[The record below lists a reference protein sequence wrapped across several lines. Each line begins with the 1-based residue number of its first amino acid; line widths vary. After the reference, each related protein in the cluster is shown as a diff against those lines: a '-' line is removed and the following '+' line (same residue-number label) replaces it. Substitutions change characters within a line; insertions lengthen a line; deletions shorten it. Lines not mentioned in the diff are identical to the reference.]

1 MSYMG
6 NVELKASNIRRF
18 DVTGSTSAT
27 HTLTWTA
34 PNEQSLIVT
43 INGVKQQNNY
53 TVSGTTLTL
62 DTPLITTDAL
72 EVIGINDV
80 GTTIT
85 PAQGSVNAD
94 QLATDAVSTVK
105 IEDDAVTA
113 DKLANSINTDIAA
126 NTAKVT
132 NATHT
137 GDVTGATVLTIA
149 NDAVDIAMLSATG
162 TADATT
168 FLRGDNSWVVPTDTG
183 GLYESWALITD
194 EKAQNTYGQTITG
207 GAWRTREVQTEVY
220 DPDGIVSIASDQF
233 TIGPGTFLIIAH
245 PLEQGG
251 NAAQYRIYD
260 DTNSAQVQLGL
271 SYYGN
276 NGTNDG
282 TRDANIFGR
291 VVIASGTV
299 DYEVQVYN
307 ASGTTSSTNPSNVPS
322 TTEHYM
328 FIEIYKYA

>member
-1 MSYMG
+1 MST
-6 NVELKASNIRRF
+6 LKA
-18 DVTGSTSAT
+18 
-27 HTLTWTA
+27 
-34 PNEQSLIVT
+34 
-43 INGVKQQNNY
+43 NN
-53 TVSGTTLTL
+53 L
-62 DTPLITTDAL
+62 DTDS
-72 EVIGINDV
+72 

-85 PAQGSVNAD
+85 VAVGKT
-94 QLATDAVSTVK
+94 LAGTDIIGATQ
-105 IEDDAVTA
+105 IADDAVTPAKINIFDDALAATTTHFLIA
-113 DKLANSINTDIAA
+113 DGTDYSSFALSGDITSTNAGAVTIADNAVSLSKMAGLARGSIIYGDASGDPAALAKGTADQVLKSDGTDIAW
-126 NTAKVT
+126 
-132 NATHT
+132 
-137 GDVTGATVLTIA
+137 GA
-149 NDAVDIAMLSATG
+149 DS
-162 TADATT
+162 
-168 FLRGDNSWVVPTDTG
+168 G

-194 EKAQNTYGQTITG
+194 EKAQNTYGQSITG

-291 VVIASGTV
+291 VVIPSGTV
-299 DYEVQVYN
+299 TYEVQVYN

-328 FIEIYKYA
+328 FVEIYKYA

>member
-1 MSYMG
+1 MST
-6 NVELKASNIRRF
+6 LKA
-18 DVTGSTSAT
+18 
-27 HTLTWTA
+27 
-34 PNEQSLIVT
+34 
-43 INGVKQQNNY
+43 NN
-53 TVSGTTLTL
+53 L
-62 DTPLITTDAL
+62 DT
-72 EVIGINDV
+72 ES

-85 PAQGSVNAD
+85 VAVGKT
-94 QLATDAVSTVK
+94 LAGTDIIGATQ
-105 IEDDAVTA
+105 IADDAVTPAKINIFDDALAATTTHFLIA
-113 DKLANSINTDIAA
+113 DGTDYSSFALSGDITSTNAGAVTIADNAVSLSKMAGLARGSIIYGDASGDPAALAKGTADQVLKSDGTDIAW
-126 NTAKVT
+126 
-132 NATHT
+132 
-137 GDVTGATVLTIA
+137 GA
-149 NDAVDIAMLSATG
+149 DS
-162 TADATT
+162 
-168 FLRGDNSWVVPTDTG
+168 G

-194 EKAQNTYGQTITG
+194 EKAQNTYGQSITG

-291 VVIASGTV
+291 VVIPSGTV
-299 DYEVQVYN
+299 TYEVQVYN

-328 FIEIYKYA
+328 FVEIYKYA

>member
-1 MSYMG
+1 MALTKVTE
-6 NVELKASNIRRF
+6 NVIA
-18 DVTGSTSAT
+18 
-27 HTLTWTA
+27 
-34 PNEQSLIVT
+34 
-43 INGVKQQNNY
+43 
-53 TVSGTTLTL
+53 
-62 DTPLITTDAL
+62 
-72 EVIGINDV
+72 
-80 GTTIT
+80 
-85 PAQGSVNAD
+85 
-94 QLATDAVSTVK
+94 
-105 IEDDAVTA
+105 DDAITA
-113 DKLANSINTDIAA
+113 DKLANSINTEIAA

-137 GDVTGATVLTIA
+137 GDVTGATALTIA
-149 NDAVDIAMLSATG
+149 TDAVDIAMLSATG

-168 FLRGDNSWVVPTDTG
+168 FLRGDNSWVVPTG

-194 EKAQNTYGQTITG
+194 EKAQNTYGQSITG
-207 GAWRTREVQTEVY
+207 GGRRTREVQTEVY

-328 FIEIYKYA
+328 FVEIYKYA

>member
-1 MSYMG
+1 MST
-6 NVELKASNIRRF
+6 LKA
-18 DVTGSTSAT
+18 
-27 HTLTWTA
+27 
-34 PNEQSLIVT
+34 
-43 INGVKQQNNY
+43 NN
-53 TVSGTTLTL
+53 L
-62 DTPLITTDAL
+62 DT
-72 EVIGINDV
+72 ES

-85 PAQGSVNAD
+85 VAVGKT
-94 QLATDAVSTVK
+94 LAGTDIIGATQ
-105 IEDDAVTA
+105 IADDAVTPAKINIFDDALAATTTHFLIA
-113 DKLANSINTDIAA
+113 DGTDYSSFALSGDITSTNAGAVTIADNAVSLSKMAGLARGSIIYGDASGDPAALAKGTADQVLKSDGTDIAW
-126 NTAKVT
+126 
-132 NATHT
+132 
-137 GDVTGATVLTIA
+137 GA
-149 NDAVDIAMLSATG
+149 DS
-162 TADATT
+162 
-168 FLRGDNSWVVPTDTG
+168 G

-194 EKAQNTYGQTITG
+194 EKAQNAYGQTVTG

-276 NGTNDG
+276 NGSNDG

-291 VVIASGTV
+291 VVIPSGTV
-299 DYEVQVYN
+299 TYEVQVYN

-328 FIEIYKYA
+328 FVEIYKYA

>member
-1 MSYMG
+1 MST
-6 NVELKASNIRRF
+6 LKA
-18 DVTGSTSAT
+18 
-27 HTLTWTA
+27 
-34 PNEQSLIVT
+34 
-43 INGVKQQNNY
+43 NN
-53 TVSGTTLTL
+53 L
-62 DTPLITTDAL
+62 DT
-72 EVIGINDV
+72 ES

-85 PAQGSVNAD
+85 VAAGKT
-94 QLATDAVSTVK
+94 LAGTDIIGATQ
-105 IEDDAVTA
+105 IADDAVTPAKINIFDDALAATTTHFLIA
-113 DKLANSINTDIAA
+113 DGTDYSSFALSGDITSTNAGAVTIADNAVSLSKMAGLARGSIIYGDASGDPAALAKGTADQVLKSDGTDIAW
-126 NTAKVT
+126 
-132 NATHT
+132 
-137 GDVTGATVLTIA
+137 GA
-149 NDAVDIAMLSATG
+149 DS
-162 TADATT
+162 
-168 FLRGDNSWVVPTDTG
+168 G

-194 EKAQNTYGQTITG
+194 EKAQNTYGQSITG

-291 VVIASGTV
+291 VVIPSGTV
-299 DYEVQVYN
+299 TYEVQVYN